1 MSGAIMAE
9 WVWQGCHT
17 LLQIVVHI
25 YDITFDAQSPGRRLR
40 IKRRGKRT
48 EKDPKEKVL
57 LNEIF
62 DKKIN
67 ILL

>member
-40 IKRRGKRT
+40 IKRQGKRI
-48 EKDPKEKVL
+48 EKDPK
-57 LNEIF
+57 
-62 DKKIN
+62 
-67 ILL
+67 

>member
-25 YDITFDAQSPGRRLR
+25 YDITISRQEIAHQTPG
-40 IKRRGKRT
+40 KT
-48 EKDPKEKVL
+48 D
-57 LNEIF
+57 
-62 DKKIN
+62 
-67 ILL
+67 